1 MVLDANLDR
10 LSRLVDMSFI
20 ELLLCSLFYQA
31 ALYLAIRLAHQG
43 FTLGELGVVIFGASV
58 LFMEGFNITVARVS
72 LWLAIIIPG
81 DVLTIHYR
89 YGRLKH
95 PISEPTVCLHL
106 CCCTKSP

>member
-1 MVLDANLDR
+1 
-10 LSRLVDMSFI
+10 MSFI

-72 LWLAIIIPG
+72 LRLAVIFPEN
-81 DVLTIHYR
+81 VLIVCHR
-89 YGRLKH
+89 YGLLRH
-95 PISEPTVCLHL
+95 HISGHTACLL
-106 CCCTKSP
+106 LYCCTKLP

>member
-1 MVLDANLDR
+1 MGCFTWL
-10 LSRLVDMSFI
+10 DMSFI

-72 LWLAIIIPG
+72 SWLAVITPEGMLI
-81 DVLTIHYR
+81 VRHR
-89 YGRLKH
+89 YGQLRH
-95 PISEPTVCLHL
+95 PISELIVCPHH